1 VVFWPE
7 AALTFFLEQEPL
19 YAQAIGRVLAAEDLE
34 LVVGGPSHVEDDESR
49 YYNSVFLLD
58 PRGAVRGRYDKQ
70 YLVPFSEFFP
80 LANLDFLRR
89 RFERVRNFEFGR
101 PDAVLLESRAGRLGV
116 LTCNEAMLPEVAGAR
131 VRAGAEVLVSPSN
144 DSWIR
149 SDKWAELMFDM
160 VALRAVETGR
170 YLVRAS
176 TSGPSA
182 IIDPWGRV
190 LARTLP
196 FSRDVALG
204 AVRARNDVT
213 LYGRI
218 GDAFGFGCLAV
229 VVAAVVRRSARGR
242 SA

>member
-19 YAQAIGRVLAAEDLE
+19 YAKAIGRVLAAKDLE
-34 LVVGGPSHVEDDESR
+34 LVVGGPSHAEGEADR

-58 PRGAVRGRYDKQ
+58 RRGSVQARYDKQ
-70 YLVPFSEFFP
+70 HLVPFSEFFP
-80 LANLDFLRR
+80 LARFDFLRR

-101 PDAVLLESRAGRLGV
+101 PDAELLATRAGRVGI
-116 LTCNEAMLPEVAGAR
+116 LTCNEAMLPEVARAR
-131 VRAGAEVLVSPSN
+131 VLAGAEILASPSN

-149 SDKWAELMFDM
+149 SEKWAALMFDM
-160 VALRAVETGR
+160 VALRAIETRR

-182 IIDPWGRV
+182 IVDPWGRV
-190 LARTLP
+190 LARTQP

-204 AVRARNDVT
+204 AVRPRSDRT
-213 LYGRI
+213 LYGRV
-218 GDAFGFGCLAV
+218 GDAFGLGCAAIV
-229 VVAAVVRRSARGR
+229 VVVLVLRRARGR
-242 SA
+242 AA